1 MPLQQSPHNKNH
13 PASHI
18 LLVPPATHMCKTKM
32 AVDAAQPTSSPR
44 PTTQLSESAR
54 TPTRTRTRP
63 TFPTTS
69 SEPSTSSSSTSY
81 KLSSTASTS
90 SQTSLAS
97 FRQALPDN
105 PNLYDLSEIRA
116 ATNNFL
122 AKRFSSTSSTP
133 SWRCTLRGKD
143 AVVFQRKFRRRLET
157 EELKN
162 RLSMLCRSHHTSIIK
177 LLGASVSGDN
187 IFLVYEFVSNCASL
201 AACLRNK
208 NNPNFTVLS
217 TWASRMQVAADLAQ
231 GLDYVHNK
239 TGLSVT
245 IVHNRIKSSSVLV
258 TEPNCNARICHFG
271 TAQLCGETDFH
282 TQMDS
287 KPKST
292 LSGEII
298 EVSEEMGPSPKSK
311 LGRSYSGKAQFEGER
326 GYMSPEFQTTGVATQ
341 KSDVYAFGVVILELL
356 SSQEPFKYKFDKTR
370 GDFIR
375 TSVVDSAQAAVDGGG
390 LRTWV
395 DSRLKDSFPVDV
407 AEKLTRLALECV
419 HVDPDKRPSMGRVAG
434 KISKFYLDSLT
445 WAENLR
451 MPTGISI
458 SLGPR

>member
-1 MPLQQSPHNKNH
+1 
-13 PASHI
+13 
-18 LLVPPATHMCKTKM
+18 MCKSKM
-32 AVDAAQPTSSPR
+32 AVDASQPTSSPR
-44 PTTQLSESAR
+44 RTTQLSESAR
-54 TPTRTRTRP
+54 TPTQTQTRP
-63 TFPTTS
+63 TFTSS
-69 SEPSTSSSSTSY
+69 SEPSTSSSNTSY

-90 SQTSLAS
+90 SQTSLAG
-97 FRQALPDN
+97 FRLSLPEN

-122 AKRFSSTSSTP
+122 AKRFSSTSSSSTP
-133 SWRCTLRGKD
+133 SWRCTLRGRD

-157 EELKN
+157 QDLKN

-177 LLGASVSGDN
+177 LLGASVSDDN

-231 GLDYVHNK
+231 GLDYVHNN
-239 TGLSVT
+239 TGLNVT

-287 KPKST
+287 KPKSAG
-292 LSGEII
+292 SGEII
-298 EVSEEMGPSPKSK
+298 EVGEEMGRSPKSK

-356 SSQEPFKYKFDKTR
+356 SGQEPFKYKFDKTR

-375 TSVVDSAQAAVDGGG
+375 TSVVDSAQAAVSGGG

-407 AEKLTRLALECV
+407 AEKLTRVALECV
-419 HVDPDKRPSMGRVAG
+419 YVDPDKRPSMGRVAG
-434 KISKFYLDSLT
+434 KISKFYLDSRT
-445 WAENLR
+445 WSENLR
-451 MPTGISI
+451 VPTGISI